1 MAGAPSLI
9 SFPVRRGERQL
20 VAPARPTPYE
30 FKMLSDIDD
39 QDVLRF
45 YRSGIFFYRGG
56 NASKAGLDPVQVIK
70 SALAEALVHF
80 YPLAGRL
87 RELQP
92 TRKLVVEC
100 TGEGVVFVE
109 ADADVRMDELGDS
122 LAPPVPCYD
131 KLLCEP
137 ESPTAVVVDRPLL
150 HVQVTRLRCGGFI
163 FGFQICHC
171 MADGTGIV
179 QFLTALTEFARGVPG
194 APTVRPV
201 WERELLVTGCWPPEI
216 THDHREYAPLPNPG
230 KDMVTPGADAFAHH
244 AFFFGP
250 GEIAAIRSQAP
261 PALRGATSRFDLVG
275 AFMWRCRAAALRFD
289 PDDLVRLHIFV
300 NARVRNRSRRPVPRG
315 YYGNAFAFAAA
326 SAPAGEL
333 CRRPFSYA
341 LQLLV
346 EAKARASREGYVQ
359 SVAAFN
365 AAHRRPPFPK
375 ARTYL
380 ISDVTQAGLLAVD
393 FGWGRPVYGGPAT
406 TMLATF
412 HQEGRNEAGEAGILV
427 PIRLPA
433 PAMERLMQQ
442 VRKELPAYVGIKTGD
457 KINSGL
463 AADPVLAKL

>member
-9 SFPVRRGERQL
+9 TFPVRRGERQL
-20 VAPARPTPYE
+20 VGPARPTPYV

-45 YRSGIFFYRGG
+45 YRSGIFFYRS
-56 NASKAGLDPVQVIK
+56 NASKAALDPVKVIK

-109 ADADVRMDELGDS
+109 ADADVRMDDLGDS

-137 ESPTAVVVDRPLL
+137 ESPTAFVVDRPLIY
-150 HVQVTRLRCGGFI
+150 VQVTRLRCGGFI

-171 MADGTGIV
+171 MADGMGIV
-179 QFLTALTEFARGVPG
+179 QFLTALTECARGVPG
-194 APTVRPV
+194 APIVRPV
-201 WERELLVTGCWPPEI
+201 WERELLTASWPPEI
-216 THDHREYAPLPNPG
+216 THDHQEYAPLPNPG
-230 KDMVTPGADAFAHH
+230 KDMVTPSDVFAHH

-250 GEIAAIRSQAP
+250 SEIDAIRSQAP
-261 PALRGATSRFDLVG
+261 PTLRSTASRFDLVG
-275 AFMWRCRAAALRFD
+275 AFMWRCRTAALGFD
-289 PDDLVRLHIFV
+289 PDDAVRLHIFV
-300 NARVRNRSRRPVPRG
+300 NARVRNRSRRTVPTG

-333 CRRPFSYA
+333 CRRPLGYA

-346 EAKARASREGYVQ
+346 EAKARASQEGYVQ
-359 SVAAFN
+359 SVASFN

-393 FGWGRPVYGGPAT
+393 FGWGRPLYGGPAT

-427 PIRLPA
+427 PIRLPTL
-433 PAMERLMQQ
+433 AMERLKQQ
-442 VRKELPAYVGIKTGD
+442 LRKELLAYVAIKTAD
-457 KINSGL
+457 KIDSNLVTG
-463 AADPVLAKL
+463 PNLAKL